1 MYNQAQEPIPCYTF
15 QPQRVCSGHQHLT
28 PISTSA
34 CYRRT
39 EFFPGIPHCLDA
51 ENLKEL
57 DLSLRYS
64 VTKEVDQKGCI
75 LSL

>member
-1 MYNQAQEPIPCYTF
+1 MPELRPKALPCTTR
-15 QPQRVCSGHQHLT
+15 PSSHQHLT

-34 CYRRT
+34 RYRWT
-39 EFFPGIPHCLDA
+39 EFFPEIPHCLDA

-57 DLSLRYS
+57 DLSLHYS
-64 VTKEVDQKGCI
+64 VAKEMDQKGCI